1 MTLMK
6 VKQVLIENIEKKEQ
20 QFAENNSI
28 VL

>member
-6 VKQVLIENIEKKEQ
+6 VKQVPIENIEKKEQ